1 MRKSEITGMI
11 KEIAIELIECKYAMN
26 DEEKDIA
33 RKISMQ
39 DSFDFSSLSAEEVE
53 YISSFLCYSSNCSIK
68 QLDDCVEFLLGE
80 RHK

>member
-11 KEIAIELIECKYAMN
+11 KEIAIEVIECKYAMN

-53 YISSFLCYSSNCSIK
+53 YISSFLCYSSEYSYE
-68 QLDDCVEFLLGE
+68 QLDDCIDFLLDQSG
-80 RHK
+80 